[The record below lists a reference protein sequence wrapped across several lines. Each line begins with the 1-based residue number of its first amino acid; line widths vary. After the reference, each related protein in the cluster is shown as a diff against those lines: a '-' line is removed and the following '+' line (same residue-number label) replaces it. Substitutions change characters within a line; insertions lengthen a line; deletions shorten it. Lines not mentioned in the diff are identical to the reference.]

1 MELQPI
7 ASKLGPV
14 LLITVDAETLLR
26 PESSY
31 DSSHHFFL
39 GYQFPI
45 LVGFCPLQLQIKMII
60 VTVTNIYKN
69 CYKPN
74 TNIYIYLQA
83 YDIISLKTQ
92 W

>member
-60 VTVTNIYKN
+60 ITVTNIYKN
-69 CYKPN
+69 CFN
-74 TNIYIYLQA
+74 QG
-83 YDIISLKTQ
+83 
-92 W
+92 